1 MRILP
6 TQLVKPGMR
15 LGRSIFDPSG
25 RLVIAAGITLHQRLL
40 DLLIRQGYS
49 AVYIAD
55 AFGDV
60 DLPEL
65 VSLETRQE
73 VTRCITDLMREEAM
87 AAQRLSLQAPFAEVH
102 RPGQVMMAKHRH
114 EMTLRVAKAA
124 ELLVNEVM
132 SKPEVLIGL
141 VDIKSLHDYSFAHSV
156 QVALNCLVVGKMLGL
171 KPNELKELGA
181 GALLHDIGKTAVSA
195 QIWGKEGDLTPEEFE
210 RVQTHPE
217 AGFEILRKTELG
229 LLTAHVAYQHHERW
243 DGSGYPRGL
252 KEREVLK
259 YARICAVCDVFDAMT
274 SDRPYKKAT
283 HPFNGLAFVLENSG
297 ILFDPEVTQ
306 AFSKVVAPF
315 PVATGVKLSTG
326 ETAIVKKLN
335 PRALDRPVV
344 VAVKAADGRFYT
356 TPRTINLLAE
366 INVRIVSYLDW
377 YAASLETEILSA
389 SGLASDIVQ

>member
-6 TQLVKPGMR
+6 TQLAKPGMR
-15 LGRSIFDPSG
+15 LGRSVFDPSG

-40 DLLIRQGYS
+40 DLLIRQGYG
-49 AVYIAD
+49 ALYIAD

-87 AAQRLSLQAPFAEVH
+87 ATERLSLQAPFAET
-102 RPGQVMMAKHRH
+102 RNTGQVMMAKHRH
-114 EMTLRVAKAA
+114 EMTLRVARAA
-124 ELLVNEVM
+124 ELLVNDVMSRPEVM
-132 SKPEVLIGL
+132 IGL

-156 QVALNCLVVGKMLGL
+156 QVALNCLVIGKMLGL

-181 GALLHDIGKTAVSA
+181 GGLLHDIGKTAVPSH
-195 QIWGKEGDLTPEEFE
+195 IWSKEGDLTKEEFD
-210 RVQTHPE
+210 RVHTHPE
-217 AGFEILRKTELG
+217 VGFEILRKTDLG
-229 LLTAHVAYQHHERW
+229 LLPAHVAYQHHERW

-252 KEREVLK
+252 KDREVLK

-274 SDRPYKKAT
+274 SDRPHKRAV
-283 HPFNGLAFVLENSG
+283 HPFDGLAFVMENSG
-297 ILFDPEVTQ
+297 ILFDPEVAD

-326 ETAIVKKLN
+326 ESAIVKKLN
-335 PRALDRPVV
+335 PHALDKPVV
-344 VAVKAADGRFYT
+344 VAVKTAEGRFYT
-356 TPRTINLLAE
+356 VPRQINLMRE
-366 INVRIVSYLDW
+366 TDIRIVSYIDW
-377 YAASLETEILSA
+377 YAASLENELMSA
-389 SGLASDIVQ
+389 SGLATDIVQ

>member
-15 LGRSIFDPSG
+15 LGRSIFDPNG

-40 DLLIRQGYS
+40 DLLIRQGYT

-55 AFGDV
+55 SFGDV

-87 AAQRLSLQAPFAEVH
+87 AAQRLALQAPFAEA
-102 RPGQVMMAKHRH
+102 RKPGIVMMAKHRH
-114 EMTLRVAKAA
+114 EMTLRIARAA

-181 GALLHDIGKTAVSA
+181 GALLHDIGKTAVPA
-195 QIWGKEGDLTPEEFE
+195 QIWGKEGDLTPEEFA

-217 AGFEILRKTELG
+217 AGFEILRKTDLG
-229 LLTAHVAYQHHERW
+229 LLAAHVAYQHHERW

-283 HPFNGLAFVLENSG
+283 HPFNGLAFVIENSG
-297 ILFDPEVTQ
+297 ILFDPEVVQ

-344 VAVKAADGRFYT
+344 VAVKTADGRSYS
-356 TPRTINLLAE
+356 TPRTINLLTE
-366 INVRIVSYLDW
+366 TDVRIVSYLDW
-377 YAASLETEILSA
+377 YAASLETDIMA
-389 SGLASDIVQ
+389 VSGLATDIIQ